1 MNELI
6 EIIKIKA
13 KKEFDIEENL
23 IENHIIDSIDFIYII
38 SEIENRFNV
47 NIDFLEIEPSKIT
60 TVKGLWE
67 LIDELG

>member
-13 KKEFDIEENL
+13 NKEFDIEENL
-23 IENHIIDSIDFIYII
+23 IENNIIDSIDFIYII

>member
-67 LIDELG
+67 LINELG

>member
-23 IENHIIDSIDFIYII
+23 IENQIIDSIDFIYII

>member
-23 IENHIIDSIDFIYII
+23 IENQIIDSIDFIYII
-38 SEIENRFNV
+38 SEIENRFKV